1 MDTFKTVSCRTLYFS
16 ILILKI
22 HYQPS
27 QMTCHTHHICRSFHE
42 LLIVIETSPYIPL
55 LQFRLQ
61 LQQIEF
67 LSHRLYIQYGVIVT
81 LERREYEFII
91 FLLSLILTIIN
102 LSNVITADLSINRN
116 LNLSLR
122 SDLDYFLG
130 EIRNNPVLMPDESV
144 FSFGFFY

>member
-1 MDTFKTVSCRTLYFS
+1 
-16 ILILKI
+16 
-22 HYQPS
+22 
-27 QMTCHTHHICRSFHE
+27 MTCHTHHICRSFHE

-67 LSHRLYIQYGVIVT
+67 LSHRPYIQYGVIVT

-144 FSFGFFY
+144 FSGSIEFISINLKEGRLLIYRLLIAD